1 VTPNVS
7 GSSNSRPCD
16 VSSAVPAAPTVN
28 SVSSQPAVNSHITG
42 QSRIS
47 SNTSDG

>member
-16 VSSAVPAAPTVN
+16 ATSAVLTTPVVN
-28 SVSSQPAVNSHITG
+28 STSSQPAISNQIVG
-42 QSRIS
+42 QSRITS
-47 SNTSDG
+47 HTSDG

>member
-16 VSSAVPAAPTVN
+16 ARSAMPTTSVVN
-28 SVSSQPAVNSHITG
+28 STSSQPPLTNQIVGQNRINSDTC
-42 QSRIS
+42 
-47 SNTSDG
+47 DG